1 MSELTQPGRLRRVR
15 ATAHAKLTLSLAVYD
30 RRQDGFHDVEGLAVS
45 IGDPYDLVEVEAVP
59 HPGGVT
65 LEVAGGA
72 TDRVPTGPD
81 NLAARAG
88 EDLLIHAGRS
98 GHGVRMLVRK
108 GIPAGSGLGGGSAD
122 AAAALA
128 AVRRLLSVDVDDD
141 GLVALAAGVGS
152 DVPFCLLGGLA
163 WMRGR
168 GEQLEP
174 VALADALPLVI
185 VLPPLFVS
193 TTAVYAAWDDL
204 GGPVAQRR
212 VPAPDAVAHL
222 VEELGNDLE
231 AAAET
236 VEPRLPAFRA
246 DLEEAAGL
254 PAILAGSGS
263 AYAVLPKTGTASE
276 ASTVARRI
284 RSRLR
289 VPVADTGAVPHGVR
303 LSA

>member
-1 MSELTQPGRLRRVR
+1 VR
-15 ATAHAKLTLSLAVYD
+15 ATAYGKLTLSLAVYD
-30 RRQDGFHDVEGLAVS
+30 RRKDGYHELEGLAVS

-59 HPGGVT
+59 HPGGVS
-65 LEVAGGA
+65 LEVDGGA

-88 EDLLIHAGRS
+88 EDLLIRAGRS
-98 GHGVRMLVRK
+98 GHGVRMRVRK

-128 AVRRLLSVDVDDD
+128 AVRRLLAVDVDDD
-141 GLVALAAGVGS
+141 ELAELAAGIGS
-152 DVPFCLLGGLA
+152 DVPFCLRGGAA

-174 VALADALPLVI
+174 VTLDDPLPLVV

-193 TTAVYAAWDDL
+193 TRAAFAAWDEL
-204 GGPVAQRR
+204 GGPVARRR
-212 VPAPDAVAHL
+212 VPVPDAVAHL
-222 VEELGNDLE
+222 VTELVNDLE
-231 AAAET
+231 AAAEA
-236 VEPRLPAFRA
+236 VEPRLAAFRA
-246 DLEEAAGL
+246 DLEDAAGL
-254 PAILAGSGS
+254 PAILAGSGA

-276 ASTVARRI
+276 ASTLARRI

-289 VPVADTGAVPHGVR
+289 VPVADTAAVPHGVR

>member
-1 MSELTQPGRLRRVR
+1 VR
-15 ATAHAKLTLSLAVYD
+15 ATAHAKLTLSLAVHP
-30 RRQDGFHDVEGLAVS
+30 RRRDGYHDLEGLAVS

-65 LEVAGGA
+65 LEVTGGA

-98 GHGVRMLVRK
+98 GHGVLMRVRK

-128 AVRRLLSVDVDDD
+128 AVRRLLAVDVDDD

-152 DVPFCLLGGLA
+152 DVPFCLLGGAA

-174 VALADALPLVI
+174 VRLADALPLVI

-204 GGPVAQRR
+204 GGPVATRR
-212 VPAPDAVAHL
+212 VPAPDAVTHL

-231 AAAET
+231 AAAER
-236 VEPRLPAFRA
+236 VEPRLAAFRA
-246 DLEEAAGL
+246 DLEDAAGL
-254 PAILAGSGS
+254 PAVLAGSGS
-263 AYAVLPKTGTASE
+263 AYAVLPKTGTSSE
-276 ASTVARRI
+276 ASTAARRI

-289 VPVADTGAVPHGVR
+289 VPVADTAAVPHGVR